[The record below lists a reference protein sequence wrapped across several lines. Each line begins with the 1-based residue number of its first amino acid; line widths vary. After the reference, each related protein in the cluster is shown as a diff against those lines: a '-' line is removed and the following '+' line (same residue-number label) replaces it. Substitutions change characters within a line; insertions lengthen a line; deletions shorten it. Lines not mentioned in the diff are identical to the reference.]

1 MLVLGSESESE
12 SEWGSDSESEPDSA
26 LEPDLD
32 LDLDL
37 ESESESELDSAW
49 VSLPGLK
56 PASASGSERGW
67 ASDFALAQNPMS
79 A

>member
-1 MLVLGSESESE
+1 MDLDLESES
-12 SEWGSDSESEPDSA
+12 
-26 LEPDLD
+26 
-32 LDLDL
+32 

>member
-1 MLVLGSESESE
+1 MLVLGSESE
-12 SEWGSDSESEPDSA
+12 SEWGSDSESELAPG
-26 LEPDLD
+26 L
-32 LDLDL
+32 
-37 ESESESELDSAW
+37 ESESELDSAW